1 MKKPTTTELPDLGVR
16 YAATWVCPTMGVL
29 KYITLDAL
37 AVKELMHQLSDSV
50 LNTTEAVQVY
60 MVLELK
66 GSKNII
72 KLDKKTYSK

>member
-1 MKKPTTTELPDLGVR
+1 MTESQGSDVR

-29 KYITLDAL
+29 KYTTLDAL

-50 LNTTEAVQVY
+50 LNTTEEIQVF
-60 MVLELK
+60 MVLEQK

-72 KLDKKTYSK
+72 KLDKKICLK